1 MSPLVLT
8 KAFLRRVLNV
18 NPPIET
24 DAIIPGVKVASALN
38 HIKNNRIEYLMVLMI
53 SHFLG
58 ITDIVL
64 SQVNGVCF

>member
-1 MSPLVLT
+1 M
-8 KAFLRRVLNV
+8 